1 MRKIAALVL
10 CLALLL
16 AGCGVTETTDYS
28 SQTGKEITVSFDF
41 GDRAGIYIGEYD
53 ENGFPH
59 GYGVLTSERTD
70 GTKWTYSGQWEHGHW
85 NGYGS
90 TVWEDGQIYAGEYS
104 NDYVSGSG
112 MYNLSGGE
120 YAIGECDDSGLNGVG
135 MHITTT
141 GETIIGE
148 YVDGVPTG
156 WCAMYLAGVYD
167 GYVFW
172 GCFEDGESRGVC
184 YTPSGDCVYAEYVQG
199 KLIVTSNRVD
209 DSKEKVEEET
219 PPVDTVETETPE
231 TAPEESIPEETKQ
244 QITTGMRNAAN
255 RARKYLQFTAFSYSG
270 LINQLKFEGY
280 TDEEATYGAD
290 NCGAD
295 WNEQAVKKAKQYLDF
310 SDFSKSGLIS
320 QLEFEGFTHEQAV
333 YGAEQNGY

>member
-16 AGCGVTETTDYS
+16 VGCGTAKTSES
-28 SQTGKEITVSFDF
+28 SQQVGQEITISFEF
-41 GDRAGIYIGEYD
+41 GDRTGLYIGEYD
-53 ENGFPH
+53 GNDRPH
-59 GYGVLTSERTD
+59 GYGVFSSERTD

-104 NDYVSGSG
+104 NDYVSGYG
-112 MYNLSGGE
+112 TYNLSGGE
-120 YAIGECDDSGLNGVG
+120 YAIGECDDSGLNGIG

-141 GETIIGE
+141 GETVIGE

-156 WCAMYLAGVYD
+156 WCAMYLTGVYD

-184 YTPSGDCVYAEYVQG
+184 YTPSGDCVYAEYVQEQ
-199 KLIVTSNRVD
+199 LIVTSNRVD
-209 DSKEKVEEET
+209 DSKENVEAET
-219 PPVDTVETETPE
+219 PPAEATETEPPE
-231 TAPEESIPEETKQ
+231 TVPEETEQ
-244 QITTGMRNAAN
+244 QITTGMRNALK
-255 RARKYLQFTAFSYSG
+255 RAKQYLQYSAFSYSG
-270 LINQLKFEGY
+270 LIKQLEFEEY
-280 TDEEATYGAD
+280 STEEATYGAD

-295 WNEQAVKKAKQYLDF
+295 WYEQAVKKAEQYLDY
-310 SDFSKSGLIS
+310 SSFSKSGLIS
-320 QLEFEGFTHEQAV
+320 QLEYEGFTHDQAV